1 MLVHEVQGPA
11 VVDADTEVS
20 RLLVTR
26 QDVSRMYRPLGFL
39 DARTTDESVD
49 YEFSYLARAVRDPGF
64 RPLLGFREVRRYE
77 SRGLFPLFSERL
89 MDPRRPDRA
98 DFLAALALDA
108 DASPLL
114 VLSRSG
120 GRRVGDAIELTPVPL
135 TDDQGRSQCIFLVH
149 GVRHLMPAG
158 GEVIDRL
165 SEGDALALEP
175 QPDNDHNERALLVTA
190 EAGTPVGWVP
200 DVLLDYVRG
209 LSGASVHVVRA
220 NGPQVGSR
228 LRLLVR
234 VAGAAAPGW
243 EPFSGPDW
251 ELAPSVA

>member
-1 MLVHEVQGPA
+1 MLTREAKGPA
-11 VVDADTEVS
+11 VVGADTEVS

-26 QDVSRMYRPLGFL
+26 QDASRMYRPLGFL
-39 DARTTDESVD
+39 DARATDDGVD
-49 YEFSYLARAVRDPGF
+49 YAFSYLVRAVREPGF

-108 DASPLL
+108 DAAPLL

-120 GRRVGDAIELTPVPL
+120 GRRLGDAIELTPVPT
-135 TDDQGRSQCIFLVH
+135 TDDQGKSQCVFLVH
-149 GVRHLMPAG
+149 GVRHMPAG

-165 SEGDALALEP
+165 SEGDALAVEP
-175 QPDNDHNERALLVTA
+175 EPDNKYNERALLVTA
-190 EAGTPVGWVP
+190 EAGAPVGWVP
-200 DVLLDYVRG
+200 DVLVDYVRG
-209 LSGASVHVVRA
+209 LSGTSVHVVRA
-220 NGPQVGSR
+220 NGPQVGPR

-234 VAGAAAPGW
+234 VDGSAAPGW
-243 EPFSGPDW
+243 APFSGPDW
-251 ELAPSVA
+251 DTAPSAD